1 MLHWQGMVP
10 ISAAASEEFAA
21 SLALFPQLFP
31 PVPDGFS
38 APGPWI
44 PTSLPVPE
52 MSKDLK
58 VSKEGF
64 SPCAEPSAAIPVP
77 GGRQQSVIASRTAKT
92 GRKKYSKRWDPG
104 TNEIRRNLAVYVNGA
119 RITLLAKMIRS
130 WSLSI
135 HLLLFSASNKHS
147 KG

>member
-1 MLHWQGMVP
+1 MLIAVSLILDFSLYAPLVMKGMVP
-10 ISAAASEEFAA
+10 ILAAASEWELAV
-21 SLALFPQLFP
+21 SLVPFPQLFP

-64 SPCAEPSAAIPVP
+64 FPCAEPPAAIPVP
-77 GGRQQSVIASRTAKT
+77 GGMQVVDGSLWLLQGLQIEGEKSTQR
-92 GRKKYSKRWDPG
+92 D
-104 TNEIRRNLAVYVNGA
+104 E
-119 RITLLAKMIRS
+119 TLVQMKSEGI
-130 WSLSI
+130 
-135 HLLLFSASNKHS
+135 
-147 KG
+147 